1 MRVFAK
7 KNILSIAA
15 AGVLLFAGAVQA
27 QENKATSLDQLL
39 QMMKESKVRE
49 SQEHQQREAE
59 FLREKNQRASLLAN
73 AEKTRAQEEAR
84 SAELEAAYE
93 KQDLQIKALRAQLD
107 ERMGSLKELFG
118 HLKTASGDLQ
128 ANLKN
133 SLVTLQY
140 PGRADFATE
149 LSKKM
154 DSETSLPTI
163 EEIERLIYEIQRET
177 VEAGKVVRFKAKVA
191 NADGQQGE
199 QDVVRIG
206 NYGVVSQGKYLFFS
220 PGSDTLNVPRL
231 QPAGLPDPS
240 KLENA
245 TSGFTQV
252 GVDPT
257 LPLGGE
263 IMQILVARPDL
274 KERMSQG
281 GLVGY
286 IIIYGLGGVGLIL
299 IIWRFFALTVIGGKV
314 SKQLKANRASTDN
327 PLGRVLKVAE
337 DNPSADTESL
347 ELKLEEAVLKERP
360 AIEGGLN
367 MIKIISMVAPLMGL
381 LGTVTGM
388 IQTFQAITDFG
399 AGDPKLMA
407 GGISTALV
415 TTVQGLVVAIP
426 TVFMHTILSGK
437 AKRIVH
443 VLEEQSAGIIA
454 EKAES
459 K

>member
-1 MRVFAK
+1 MKVFARN
-7 KNILSIAA
+7 NILSLAA
-15 AGVLLFAGAVQA
+15 AGMLLFAGATQA
-27 QENKATSLDQLL
+27 QDKATSIDQLL

-49 SQEHQQREAE
+49 SQEHQRREAE

-73 AEKTRAQEEAR
+73 AEKTRAEEEAR
-84 SAELEAAYE
+84 SDELEATYE
-93 KQDLQIKALRAQLD
+93 SQDLQIKGLRAQLD

-128 ANLKN
+128 ASMRN
-133 SLVTLQY
+133 SLVSLQI
-140 PGRADFATE
+140 PGRVDFATE
-149 LSKKM
+149 LSRKM

-163 EEIERLIYEIQRET
+163 EEIERLVYEIQRET
-177 VEAGKVVRFKAKVA
+177 VEAGKIVRFTAKVA
-191 NADGQQGE
+191 SSDGQQSE
-199 QDVVRIG
+199 QSVVRIG
-206 NYGVVSQGKYLFFS
+206 NYGVVSDGKYLFFS
-220 PGSDTLNVPRL
+220 PGSDTLNIPRM
-231 QPAGLPDPS
+231 QPSGLPDPS

-263 IMQILVARPDL
+263 IMQIMVARPDL
-274 KERMSQG
+274 TERMGQG
-281 GLVGY
+281 GIVGY
-286 IIIYGLGGVGLIL
+286 LIIFGLGGVGLIL
-299 IIWRFFALTVIGGKV
+299 IIWRFLALTFIENKV
-314 SKQLKANRASTDN
+314 TKQLKASRANTDN

-337 DNPSADTESL
+337 DNPTSDTESL

-360 AIEGGLN
+360 SIESGLN

-415 TTVQGLVVAIP
+415 TTVQGLIVAIP

-443 VLEEQSAGIIA
+443 ALEEQSAGIIA
-454 EKAES
+454 EKSENQ
-459 K
+459 

>member
-1 MRVFAK
+1 MKVFARY
-7 KNILSIAA
+7 NILSLMA
-15 AGVLLFAGAVQA
+15 AGMLLFAGVAQA
-27 QENKATSLDQLL
+27 QDKATSLDQLL

-49 SQEHQQREAE
+49 SKEHQQREAE
-59 FLREKNQRASLLAN
+59 FLREKNQRAALLAN
-73 AEKTRAQEEAR
+73 AEKTRDQEEAR
-84 SAELEAAYE
+84 SAELEATYE

-133 SLVTLQY
+133 SLVSLQY
-140 PGRADFATE
+140 SGRAEFAAE

-154 DSETSLPTI
+154 DNETSLPTI

-177 VEAGKVVRFKAKVA
+177 VEAGKVVRFNAKVA
-191 NADGQQGE
+191 TSGGQQSE
-199 QDVVRIG
+199 QSVVRIG
-206 NYGVVSQGKYLFFS
+206 NYGVVSDGQYLFFS
-220 PGSDTLNVPRL
+220 PGSDTLKIPRM
-231 QPAGLPDPS
+231 QPPGLPNPS
-240 KLENA
+240 DLENA
-245 TSGFTQV
+245 TSGFVQV
-252 GVDPT
+252 GLDPT

-274 KERMSQG
+274 KERLEQG

-286 IIIYGLGGVGLIL
+286 IIIFGLGGIGLIL
-299 IIWRFFALTVIGGKV
+299 IIWRFFALSAIDSKV
-314 SKQLKANRASTDN
+314 SKQLKSSQARTDN

-337 DNPSADTESL
+337 DNPGIDTESL

-360 AIEGGLN
+360 AIESGLN

-415 TTVQGLVVAIP
+415 TTVQGLIVAIP

-454 EKAES
+454 EKAEG
-459 K
+459 

>member
-7 KNILSIAA
+7 SNILGLAA
-15 AGVLLFAGAVQA
+15 AGALLFAGVVQA
-27 QENKATSLDQLL
+27 QEKATSLDQLL
-39 QMMKESKVRE
+39 QMMRDSKVRE

-59 FLREKNQRASLLAN
+59 FLREKNQRASLLAD
-73 AEKTRAQEEAR
+73 AERTRAQEEAR
-84 SAELEAAYE
+84 SAALEDTYE

-133 SLVTLQY
+133 SLVSLQY
-140 PGRADFATE
+140 PGRADFAAE
-149 LSKKM
+149 LSRKM
-154 DSETSLPTI
+154 DNETSLPTI

-177 VEAGKVVRFKAKVA
+177 VEAGKVVRFNAKVA
-191 NADGQQGE
+191 NVDGQQGE
-199 QDVVRIG
+199 QSVVRIG
-206 NYGVVSQGKYLFFS
+206 NYGVVSDGKYLFFT
-220 PGSDTLNVPRL
+220 PGSDTLNIPRM
-231 QPAGLPDPS
+231 QPAGLPNPAD
-240 KLENA
+240 LENA
-245 TSGFTQV
+245 TDGFTRV
-252 GVDPT
+252 GLDPT

-263 IMQILVARPDL
+263 IMQIIVSRPDMR
-274 KERMSQG
+274 ERIDQG

-286 IIIYGLGGVGLIL
+286 IILFGLGGVGLLL
-299 IIWRFFALTVIGGKV
+299 IIWRFVALSAIESKV
-314 SKQLKANRASTDN
+314 NKQLKSSKANPNN

-337 DNPSADTESL
+337 DNPGIDNESL

-360 AIEGGLN
+360 SIEAGLN

-437 AKRIVH
+437 ARRIVH
-443 VLEEQSAGIIA
+443 VLDEQSAGIIA
-454 EKAES
+454 EKAEN

>member
-27 QENKATSLDQLL
+27 QDNKATSIDQLL

-93 KQDLQIKALRAQLD
+93 KQDLQIKAMRAQLD

-133 SLVTLQY
+133 SLVSLQY

-191 NADGQQGE
+191 NADGQQSE

-206 NYGVVSQGKYLFFS
+206 NYGAISGGKYLFFS
-220 PGSDTLNVPRL
+220 AGSDTLNVPRM

-240 KLENA
+240 NLENA

-252 GVDPT
+252 GIDPT

-263 IMQILVARPDL
+263 IMQIMVARPDL
-274 KERMSQG
+274 KERLSQG

-286 IIIYGLGGVGLIL
+286 IIIFGLGGIGLIL
-299 IIWRFFALTVIGGKV
+299 IVWRFIALTVIGGKV

-337 DNPSADTESL
+337 ENPAVDTESL

-360 AIEGGLN
+360 SIESGLN

-415 TTVQGLVVAIP
+415 TTVQGLIVAIP

>member
-7 KNILSIAA
+7 NNILSLAA
-15 AGVLLFAGAVQA
+15 AGMLLLAGAAHA
-27 QENKATSLDQLL
+27 QDKAASLDQLL
-39 QMMKESKVRE
+39 QMMKDSKVRE
-49 SQEHQQREAE
+49 SKEHQQREAE

-73 AEKTRAQEEAR
+73 AEKTRDQEEAR
-84 SAELEAAYE
+84 SAQLEATYE
-93 KQDLQIKALRAQLD
+93 QQDQQIKTLRGQLD

-133 SLVTLQY
+133 SLVSLQY
-140 PGRADFATE
+140 PGREQFANE

-154 DSETSLPTI
+154 DNETSLPTI

-177 VEAGKVVRFKAKVA
+177 VEAGKVVRFNAKVA
-191 NADGQQGE
+191 FGDGE
-199 QDVVRIG
+199 QAEQAVVRIG
-206 NYGVVSQGKYLFFS
+206 NYGVVSDGQYLFFS
-220 PGSDTLNVPRL
+220 SGSDTLTVPRM
-231 QPAGLPDPS
+231 QPKGLPDPAG
-240 KLENA
+240 LESA
-245 TSGFTQV
+245 TDGFVKV

-263 IMQILVARPDL
+263 IMQILVNRPDL
-274 KERMSQG
+274 KERVSQG

-286 IIIYGLGGVGLIL
+286 IILFGLGGIGLLL
-299 IIWRFFALTVIGGKV
+299 IIWRFVALSAIEAKV
-314 SKQLKANRASTDN
+314 NKQLKSNKANTNN

-337 DNPSADTESL
+337 DNPGIDGESL

-360 AIEGGLN
+360 HIESGLN

-443 VLEEQSAGIIA
+443 VLDEQSAGIIA
-454 EKAES
+454 EKAEHN
-459 K
+459 

>member
-1 MRVFAK
+1 MKVFAR
-7 KNILSIAA
+7 NHILSLAA
-15 AGVLLFAGAVQA
+15 AGMLLFAGVAQA
-27 QENKATSLDQLL
+27 QEKATSIDQLL

-49 SQEHQQREAE
+49 SQEHQKREAE
-59 FLREKNQRASLLAN
+59 FLREKNQRANLLAN

-84 SAELEAAYE
+84 SDELEATYE
-93 KQDLQIKALRAQLD
+93 RQDLQIKALRAQLD

-128 ANLKN
+128 ANLRN
-133 SLVTLQY
+133 SLVSLQY
-140 PGRADFATE
+140 PGRADFAAE

-177 VEAGKVVRFKAKVA
+177 VEAGKVVRFNAKVA
-191 NADGQQGE
+191 TADGQQSE
-199 QDVVRIG
+199 QPVVRIG
-206 NYGVVSQGKYLFFS
+206 NYGVISGGKYLFFS
-220 PGSDTLNVPRL
+220 AGSDTLNIPRT
-231 QPAGLPDPS
+231 QPSLPDPS
-240 KLENA
+240 ALENA
-245 TSGFTQV
+245 TTGFAQV

-263 IMQILVARPDL
+263 IMQLMVARPDL
-274 KERMSQG
+274 VERLHQG

-286 IIIYGLGGVGLIL
+286 IIIFGLGGIGLIL
-299 IIWRFFALTVIGGKV
+299 IIWRFIALTAINGKV
-314 SKQLKANRASTDN
+314 SKQLKASRASNDN

-337 DNPSADTESL
+337 DNPGIDPESL

-360 AIEGGLN
+360 AIESGLN

-415 TTVQGLVVAIP
+415 TTVQGLIVAIP

-443 VLEEQSAGIIA
+443 VLDEQSAGIIA